1 MMDNA
6 IVCKARQRGVLANL
20 MSLMKK
26 FIVYL
31 LLIWDVRYF
40 DLMNKKPYS
49 VTHKQKQW
57 YISRFSM

>member
-1 MMDNA
+1 MPLYVKQD
-6 IVCKARQRGVLANL
+6 KEEVLANL

>member
-1 MMDNA
+1 
-6 IVCKARQRGVLANL
+6 